1 MALGDGNGSQRVDG
15 SKKVLFLYNDADRM
29 QELTEL
35 SVPPT
40 APPTES
46 FKNKYK
52 IKAQPCCASAK
63 KCHQWMVPARPAGI
77 GCRSPYPWDVRK
89 LRDGPHVLARRFEAE
104 ERFRVFTIAYNARLV
119 KQKEVPN
126 TC

>member
-15 SKKVLFLYNDADRM
+15 SKKVLFLYDDADRM

-35 SVPPT
+35 SVPPV

-52 IKAQPCCASAK
+52 ITAQP
-63 KCHQWMVPARPAGI
+63 WPARKNGASGWFQPALRESDAARPTL
-77 GCRSPYPWDVRK
+77 GCAQAEGWTS
-89 LRDGPHVLARRFEAE
+89 GPGASS
-104 ERFRVFTIAYNARLV
+104 
-119 KQKEVPN
+119 
-126 TC
+126 